1 MKKCY
6 MYHFM
11 VHEVSLDDNKVQ
23 TVLDMHSDTEKLYHS
38 KDDAILAILDILSK
52 WGAPGLLEENQRL
65 KRVIEALDNKL
76 AHALTVPL

>member
-6 MYHFM
+6 MYHLII
-11 VHEVSLDDNKVQ
+11 HEVNLEDSKIQ
-23 TVLDMHSDTEKLYHS
+23 PVLDMHSDTEKLYHT
-38 KDDAILAILDILSK
+38 KDEAILAVLDILSK

-76 AHALTVPL
+76 ADALTVRV